1 MAWPDCK
8 PRKRACAARFPG
20 GASNN
25 IPTRSASEGFGAG
38 PRWRF
43 GLVCSRQENL
53 PGAWEQVHSGG
64 PKAQSCTQPRATPRV
79 RTSREKPFL
88 RPNEPMVRRGCRRGV
103 GPLGRKRPTPII
115 TVPLG
120 WENAAPL
127 GQTIPRNAPLHAS
140 PSHRAAR
147 ESCRTQAGVPGRI
160 ASLAA
165 NGGSPPRRTT
175 PRMKQGHP
183 TLVCPLRRSPHPRPP
198 RQIARPPQIWRLS
211 PFPRLGSAHIVNAH
225 TRQQRVPHRCPA
237 PATAIRA
244 AN

>member
-79 RTSREKPFL
+79 RTSRERSFL
-88 RPNEPMVRRGCRRGV
+88 RANGPTVRRGCRRGV
-103 GPLGRKRPTPII
+103 GPLGRKRPTPMIA
-115 TVPLG
+115 VPLGVAQG

-127 GQTIPRNAPLHAS
+127 GQTIPRISPLRAS

-147 ESCRTQAGVPGRI
+147 ESRRTQAGIPGRI
-160 ASLAA
+160 ASFAA
-165 NGGSPPRRTT
+165 NGHSTASGPRRGWGTGT
-175 PRMKQGHP
+175 RRP
-183 TLVCPLRRSPHPRPP
+183 VCPPTRDPDPR
-198 RQIARPPQIWRLS
+198 AS
-211 PFPRLGSAHIVNAH
+211 
-225 TRQQRVPHRCPA
+225 
-237 PATAIRA
+237 
-244 AN
+244 